1 MIEIRNLQKTFGATP
16 VLRGID
22 LDVAD
27 GEILTL
33 IGRSGSGKSTLLRCI
48 NFLEDFSAGEIRLDG
63 KTLWYGS
70 ADPVSRARLPEAEV
84 RRMRQQM
91 GVVFQQYNLF
101 AHMTAMENVCLGPR
115 FAQDKSA
122 PEVDELASQLLVRV
136 GLDKKRDSYPSQ
148 LSGGEQQRVAI
159 ARALAMRPK
168 VLLLDE
174 ITSALDPELVGE
186 VEDVIR
192 SLASEKMMMV
202 LVTHAIG
209 FAREISHRIGYLA
222 EGRVVEIGSPAQV
235 LDNPQDQTLK
245 DFLRRMH

>member
-1 MIEIRNLQKTFGATP
+1 VIEIRNLQKSFGATP

-48 NFLEDFSAGEIRLDG
+48 NFLEEYELGEIRLDG
-63 KTLWYGS
+63 QLLWYRS
-70 ADPVSRARLPEAEV
+70 AESVSQSRPPEAEI

-101 AHMTAMENVCLGPR
+101 AHMTALENVCLGPR
-115 FAQDKSA
+115 SAQKK
-122 PEVDELASQLLVRV
+122 PMEEVVKLAFQLLARV
-136 GLDKKRDSYPSQ
+136 GLDKKMHSYPSQ

-159 ARALAMRPK
+159 ARALAMCPK

-192 SLASEKMMMV
+192 SLVSERMMMV
-202 LVTHAIG
+202 LVTHSIG

-222 EGRVVEIGSPAQV
+222 EGRIVEIGPPGQV

>member
-1 MIEIRNLQKTFGATP
+1 VIEIRNLQKSFGATP

-48 NFLEDFSAGEIRLDG
+48 NFLEEYELGEIRLDG
-63 KTLWYGS
+63 QLLWYRS
-70 ADPVSRARLPEAEV
+70 AESVSRSRPHEAEI

-101 AHMTAMENVCLGPR
+101 AHMTALENVCLGPR
-115 FAQDKSA
+115 SAQKK
-122 PEVDELASQLLVRV
+122 PVKEVAELACHLLARV
-136 GLDKKRDSYPSQ
+136 GLDKKMHSYPSQ

-192 SLASEKMMMV
+192 SLVSERMMMV

-222 EGRVVEIGSPAQV
+222 EGRIAEIGPPAQL

>member
-1 MIEIRNLQKTFGATP
+1 MIEIRDLRKSFGATQ

-48 NFLEDFSAGEIRLDG
+48 NFLEDYGAGEIKLDG
-63 KTLWYGS
+63 QSLWYRS
-70 ADPVSRARLPEAEV
+70 AGPGARARAPEVEI

-115 FAQDKSA
+115 SAQKKPA
-122 PEVDELASQLLVRV
+122 AEVAELARELLARV
-136 GLDKKRDSYPSQ
+136 GLDKKKDSYPSQ

-192 SLASEKMMMV
+192 SLASERMMMV

-209 FAREISHRIGYLA
+209 FAREISHRIAYLA
-222 EGRVVEIGSPAQV
+222 EGRIVEIGSPAQV
-235 LDNPQDQTLK
+235 LDNPHDQTLK

>member
-1 MIEIRNLQKTFGATP
+1 MIEIRNLQKSFGATP

-48 NFLEDFSAGEIRLDG
+48 NFLEEYDAGEIRLDG
-63 KTLWYGS
+63 QPLWYGS
-70 ADPVSRARLPEAEV
+70 PDPLARSRVQEGEI

-101 AHMTAMENVCLGPR
+101 AHMTAIENVCLGPR
-115 FAQDKSA
+115 SAQKKPAD
-122 PEVDELASQLLVRV
+122 EVTELATRLLARV
-136 GLDKKRDSYPSQ
+136 GLDRKMHSYPSQ

-168 VLLLDE
+168 LLLLDE

-192 SLASEKMMMV
+192 SLVSERMMMV

-222 EGRVVEIGSPAQV
+222 EGRIVEIGSPAQV